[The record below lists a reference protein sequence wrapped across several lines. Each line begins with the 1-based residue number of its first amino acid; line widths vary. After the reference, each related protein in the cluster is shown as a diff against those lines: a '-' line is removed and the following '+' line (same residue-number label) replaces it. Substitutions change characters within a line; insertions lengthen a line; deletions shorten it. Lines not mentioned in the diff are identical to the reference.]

1 MYASLTKKDKGID
14 MLIEIFQLNFTWFLF
29 QDEFTGIEP
38 LSEDAII
45 TGFGNITICP
55 NPEDTC
61 DFARAAHFVSTPFH
75 EIISLKDLPSD
86 PERLLQEE
94 DLDVKSS
101 EDQQTT
107 CGTIYNPTLSIR
119 KLR

>member
-1 MYASLTKKDKGID
+1 MLTE
-14 MLIEIFQLNFTWFLF
+14 LFQLNFMNFFF

-45 TGFGNITICP
+45 TDFRNVTICP

-61 DFARAAHFVSTPFH
+61 DFARAARFVSTPFH
-75 EIISLKDLPSD
+75 EIVSLKDLPSD

-94 DLDVKSS
+94 DLDVKIS
-101 EDQQTT
+101 EDQQTA
-107 CGTIYNPTLSIR
+107 CGTIYSPTLRIK